1 MKDYELREF
10 NCKIMN
16 INEIPQSHTLYSR
29 ILIEN
34 KAIKFKHNLC

>member
-34 KAIKFKHNLC
+34 KAIKFKHNLS